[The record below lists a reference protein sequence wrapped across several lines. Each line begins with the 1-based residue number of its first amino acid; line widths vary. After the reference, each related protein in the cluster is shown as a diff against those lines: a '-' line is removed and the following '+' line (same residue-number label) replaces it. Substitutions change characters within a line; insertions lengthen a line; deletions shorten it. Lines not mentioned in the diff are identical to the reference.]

1 MFNTK
6 ILLLCNN
13 WLKSRFKLELGQNP
27 SPWHGAES
35 GLPGEFNSVKMVL
48 VGLYSVF
55 AISWKE
61 QRRNHSLIM
70 VYIHAVACSS
80 YKHIFKTFFYM
91 SFTPFFPY
99 FMLQMK
105 SLTWESDL
113 SSDRKLVM
121 TVLDSCN
128 VKILSTL
135 IVYIH
140 VAGWCQKGSKWVTS
154 SCLSVQPF
162 QHLFHG
168 QFSSDSR
175 AWILP
180 MLIYVIM
187 VIILDILHL
196 FVFYWDYLNM

>member
-1 MFNTK
+1 MLSLAHHTNTSSK
-6 ILLLCNN
+6 
-13 WLKSRFKLELGQNP
+13 
-27 SPWHGAES
+27 
-35 GLPGEFNSVKMVL
+35 
-48 VGLYSVF
+48 
-55 AISWKE
+55 
-61 QRRNHSLIM
+61 
-70 VYIHAVACSS
+70 CSS
-80 YKHIFKTFFYM
+80 ICHFP
-91 SFTPFFPY
+91 PFFHILCY
-99 FMLQMK
+99 KWKL